1 MGRSR
6 PTLRGTPGVRALAA
20 ATAALALVCG
30 ISSAADQAA
39 ASEVVFV
46 CEHGNVKSLM
56 AASYFNQLA
65 EQRGLRLRA
74 ISRGSAPDSN
84 TVPQPIAAATARRRC
99 RGERLPP
106 CEGRGDRSRRS
117 QCASSRSAPTCQQA
131 CEREEQRIE
140 RWDDVPPAS
149 TSYDAARTSLKT
161 HIAELLEQ
169 LLREPPGRQPNRR
182 HQAAGSFFASIS
194 SPS

>member
-6 PTLRGTPGVRALAA
+6 PTFRGTPGVRALAA

-30 ISSAADQAA
+30 ISSPADQAA

-84 TVPQPIAAATARRRC
+84 TVPQPIAARLRADGVEVSDFRPAKVEAAEVAEARRVVTI
-99 RGERLPP
+99 GTDLPA
-106 CEGRGDRSRRS
+106 GVR
-117 QCASSRSAPTCQQA
+117 A
-131 CEREEQRIE
+131 EEQRIE
-140 RWDDVPPAS
+140 RWNDVPPAS

-169 LLREPPGRQPNRR
+169 LLREPPGR
-182 HQAAGSFFASIS
+182 
-194 SPS
+194 